1 MNFQRV
7 SILAL
12 LLVAGMLGGCRA
24 HVAAPSANTNATSDI
39 ATEYDLVYAISHARM
54 STAPSPFLV
63 ASVSGEH
70 RGQTALDI
78 GAGSGRNTFYL
89 ARHGYQVTAVDLSRI
104 GLDLIRAQ
112 AEAEHLPI
120 TTVNQDINAFSF
132 GKDQWNLIVLID
144 FPFAYRGLLPKIA
157 AGLKPGG
164 EVVIQAVSVA
174 QPGLESPDKM
184 LHYTFMDRRDL
195 DAPFAGFTVL
205 HNSEDEEPTVWGVKA
220 IMVRYSALKP

>member
-1 MNFQRV
+1 MNYQRA
-7 SILAL
+7 SILLIILVSAL
-12 LLVAGMLGGCRA
+12 LGGCRA
-24 HVAAPSANTNATSDI
+24 RVAAPSANASSDI
-39 ATEYDLVYAISHARM
+39 ANEYDLVYAISHARV

-63 ASVSGEH
+63 ASVSGQH

-78 GAGSGRNTFYL
+78 GAGSGRNSFYL
-89 ARHGYQVTAVDLSRI
+89 ARHGYQVTAVDLSHI
-104 GLDLIRAQ
+104 GLDLIRSQ
-112 AEAEHLPI
+112 ASAENLPI
-120 TTVNQDINAFSF
+120 NTVAEDINEFPF
-132 GKDQWNLIVLID
+132 GENKWDLIALID

-195 DAPFAGFTVL
+195 AAPFAGFTVL
-205 HNSEDEEPTVWGVKA
+205 HHSEDEEPTVWGVKA
-220 IMVRYSALKP
+220 IMVRFSARKPG